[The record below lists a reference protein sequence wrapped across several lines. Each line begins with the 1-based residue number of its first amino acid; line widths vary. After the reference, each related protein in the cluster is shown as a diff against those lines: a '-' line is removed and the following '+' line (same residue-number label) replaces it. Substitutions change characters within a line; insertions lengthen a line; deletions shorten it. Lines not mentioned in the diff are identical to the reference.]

1 MSEQKI
7 LKNFLYKS
15 VVDLL
20 KIIIPIIT
28 IPYIYRIFSPEIMG
42 KIEFSLS
49 ITSYFFIF
57 VGFGVEKYGLREI
70 SKVRDNLEE
79 RNRIFSELFI
89 LVFMSV
95 LLVFLSYLIYIYI
108 IFNNNVLMKKMLL
121 ICSLQ
126 VLSYFC
132 FVEWVNEALE
142 NYQFIS
148 LKSILVKVL
157 NLIAIIVVIKKPTD
171 YNKYL
176 FNIGFFIFLN
186 NIISYIYIIY
196 IRKYVKITF
205 KNLKI
210 RQHLFSLLT
219 MVCISNAS
227 ILYTQL
233 DKVMLGFYS
242 KDIKEVAYY
251 GISQRIMSILVV
263 VVTSLI
269 SVSMPKLSYYL
280 GNNSKEN
287 YKKLLEGLFPYIYM
301 IIFPVVIG
309 IIIMSDGITFIL
321 AGKEYIGAKFTLIIF
336 SIRLLIITTESI
348 ISNQILF
355 LHRKEKIIVSFFLL
369 FGIFNCILKIILI
382 HFKLF
387 TSETAILTT
396 SLVEMFLLFTE
407 YYYVKNYLKVN
418 FKIFN
423 KSYLRYL
430 LCSLPFFAIKYIFP
444 KENFNIYIYFIINII
459 TFAFFYLTSLIILK
473 DENILKIK
481 NKIFNK

>member
-142 NYQFIS
+142 NYQ
-148 LKSILVKVL
+148 
-157 NLIAIIVVIKKPTD
+157 
-171 YNKYL
+171 
-176 FNIGFFIFLN
+176 
-186 NIISYIYIIY
+186 
-196 IRKYVKITF
+196 
-205 KNLKI
+205 
-210 RQHLFSLLT
+210 
-219 MVCISNAS
+219 
-227 ILYTQL
+227 
-233 DKVMLGFYS
+233 
-242 KDIKEVAYY
+242 
-251 GISQRIMSILVV
+251 
-263 VVTSLI
+263 
-269 SVSMPKLSYYL
+269 
-280 GNNSKEN
+280 
-287 YKKLLEGLFPYIYM
+287 
-301 IIFPVVIG
+301 
-309 IIIMSDGITFIL
+309 
-321 AGKEYIGAKFTLIIF
+321 
-336 SIRLLIITTESI
+336 
-348 ISNQILF
+348 
-355 LHRKEKIIVSFFLL
+355 
-369 FGIFNCILKIILI
+369 
-382 HFKLF
+382 
-387 TSETAILTT
+387 
-396 SLVEMFLLFTE
+396 
-407 YYYVKNYLKVN
+407 
-418 FKIFN
+418 
-423 KSYLRYL
+423 
-430 LCSLPFFAIKYIFP
+430 
-444 KENFNIYIYFIINII
+444 
-459 TFAFFYLTSLIILK
+459 
-473 DENILKIK
+473 
-481 NKIFNK
+481 